1 MSLETQVVVNYIK
14 RQPPS
19 GREKRLRELVRD
31 FPTDWLK
38 LVDRLLHEEMRA
50 RNHDALPS
58 ALTSSPYE
66 VVRITVGPVV
76 F

>member
-1 MSLETQVVVNYIK
+1 MSFETQVVVNYIK

-31 FPTDWLK
+31 FPADWLE
-38 LVDRLLHEEMRA
+38 LVDRLLHEELRA
-50 RNHDALPS
+50 RNPNRLPHPI
-58 ALTSSPYE
+58 TTSPYE
-66 VVRITVGPVV
+66 DGRITVEPVV